1 MSSEHGIPG
10 LLAGVY
16 EEGGP
21 PTDDADLMLTSLPIN
36 LLAEFHT
43 EATKEIAKK
52 DAPLLRDLEKAGFK
66 LNPYAGGLFIKF
78 VLLLP
83 FFLSSTGALC

>member
-10 LLAGVY
+10 LLKGVY

-21 PTDDADLMLTSLPIN
+21 PTDDADIMLTSLPIN
-36 LLAEFHT
+36 LLAEFHKA
-43 EATKEIAKK
+43 ATKEIAIK

-66 LNPYAGGLFIKF
+66 LNPYEGGLFIKF
-78 VLLLP
+78 VL
-83 FFLSSTGALC
+83 FSLSSSTFSRS